1 MSRNNLFSKEGA
13 SMSIN
18 IVIADDHMLLRQ
30 GIKNVLELEPD
41 MRVVGEASDGEETM
55 VMAQEKKPDIILLDM
70 NMPKLNGLEVTKL
83 LMLSPSRSKVI
94 VLTINDD
101 ENYVLELI
109 KAGASGY
116 LLKDIESGMLVRAIR
131 TVYGGEPFIY
141 PELAKRL
148 FGELGEQSD
157 DVQNECDKLQPSCKQ
172 QKLTFREIDVV
183 ELVCQGMSNQQ
194 IAQKLF
200 LSEKT
205 VKNHLTNIFRK
216 LNVNDRTQTV
226 LYAIKN
232 KIVTV

>member
-1 MSRNNLFSKEGA
+1 
-13 SMSIN
+13 MSIN

>member
-1 MSRNNLFSKEGA
+1 
-13 SMSIN
+13 MSIN

-41 MRVVGEASDGEETM
+41 MHVVGEASDGEETM
-55 VMAQEKKPDIILLDM
+55 ILAQEKKPDIILLDM

-83 LMLSPSRSKVI
+83 LMMSPSKSKVV

-141 PELAKRL
+141 PELAERL
-148 FGELGEQSD
+148 FGGEPGDESD
-157 DVQNECDKLQPSCKQ
+157 DTQNECAKLQPPCKQ

-232 KIVTV
+232 KIVVL